1 LILVIRLCLILSAVA
16 LFGSCQRPREDLEI
30 YVPSDAIAVA
40 GIHLDQIR
48 SAEWYR
54 ALPVPENFGG
64 ARYVM
69 AAYNGK
75 DLLFIAKGRSARPDL
90 SGSPAA
96 VHAAEQQRA
105 TRKTG
110 APDLLAQARGMM
122 NKPIWVVA
130 RGGRPLPLSGNLAN
144 LNTLLQLTEYTTV
157 SARFDSG
164 IDLEAAGLCGNTD
177 AASKLE
183 ETVRGM
189 VTLESAAAKRDPD
202 LATLL
207 RSVQVRRDGATVQ
220 VKASTTVAAVEKL
233 LR

>member
-1 LILVIRLCLILSAVA
+1 LVVRPCLILSAVA
-16 LFGSCQRPREDLEI
+16 LFAGCQRPQEDLEL

-40 GIHLDQIR
+40 GVHLDQIR

-54 ALPVPENFGG
+54 ALPVPENLGG
-64 ARYVM
+64 ARYVV

-75 DLLFIAKGRSARPDL
+75 DLLFIAKGQSARPDL

-96 VHAAEQQRA
+96 VRAAEQQRA
-105 TRKTG
+105 TGRTG
-110 APDLLAQARGMM
+110 APDLLAQARGIM

-130 RGGRPLPLSGNLAN
+130 RGGQPLPLSGNLAN
-144 LNTLLQLTEYTTV
+144 LNSLLQLTEYTTV
-157 SARFDSG
+157 TAGFDSG
-164 IDLEAAGLCGNTD
+164 IDLEAVGLCGNTD

-183 ETVRGM
+183 ETVRAM
-189 VTLESAAAKRDPD
+189 VTLASAAAKRDPD
-202 LATLL
+202 LASLL
-207 RSVQVRRDGATVQ
+207 RSVQVRRDGTTVQ